1 MPDMKKELREKK
13 KNIDTLMKT
22 LFNYFGDVLITGS
35 VFVDEETLFKELK
48 KELDTARDIA
58 FKEYNNDIFSSS
70 REEVEFFQMKRNQSY
85 AKNEKSLL

>member
-35 VFVDEETLFKELK
+35 VC
-48 KELDTARDIA
+48 R
-58 FKEYNNDIFSSS
+58 
-70 REEVEFFQMKRNQSY
+70 
-85 AKNEKSLL
+85 